1 MTGVDIHAFNLARLA
16 EDEAVALDAIHEV
29 TDGHWT
35 YRPPTAHPHGAYKV
49 TDSLGYSLTEGYDV
63 ESDPWW
69 TCEHIARHDP
79 ARVLREVA
87 AKRRVLERHRPASHP
102 NYRFYDTDPIVYTCV
117 GCGYDT
123 NSCGE
128 HEPRAEDIN
137 DCPELRDIAAI
148 YADHE
153 DYAPKWSE
161 TP

>member
-1 MTGVDIHAFNLARLA
+1 MAEIAAFLEERLA
-16 EDEAVALDAIHEV
+16 EDEELARTADAEPIPDDGFERGTHIVYGLQSTGIGLDYQGFALV
-29 TDGHWT
+29 W
-35 YRPPTAHPHGAYKV
+35 
-49 TDSLGYSLTEGYDV
+49 
-63 ESDPWW
+63 
-69 TCEHIARHDP
+69 DP

-102 NYRFYDTDPIVYTCV
+102 NYRFGGTGPTIYMCE

-123 NSCGE
+123 NWCGE
-128 HEPRAEDIN
+128 HEPRTEDIN